1 MNIMIAI
8 LLAVG
13 VFLVLISEVRA
24 YRRERRYRKLVE
36 HKRRLMRSYLGAD
49 RSDTE

>member
-1 MNIMIAI
+1 MNIMIPI

-13 VFLVLISEVRA
+13 VLLVIISEVRA
-24 YRRERRYRKLVE
+24 YRRLRSRRKLVE